1 MIFFFGIIS
10 KLTHIFFFYAYLNF
24 LTVLNI
30 VNSLKI
36 TKTLM
41 YSVLTKMRYKKQ
53 NWMQGQHNGKMVD
66 FFNWPKFR
74 LTKSVFFRARA
85 VNRGTHVYPRMSKG
99 YLQPL
104 VLIFFWCHICACK
117 FMHAYFSFDHSRWRQ
132 IISGYQTS
140 GSNSVT
146 DSSRHSLLLTSLHML
161 WSRQVYIIHRSII
174 GFLVVQE
181 ATCMHAHEYRLLGAS
196 CLLLLMRGSG
206 MS

>member
-10 KLTHIFFFYAYLNF
+10 KPTHIFFFYVYVNF
-24 LTVLNI
+24 LPVLHI

-41 YSVLTKMRYKKQ
+41 HLVLTKMRYKKQ

-104 VLIFFWCHICACK
+104 VFIFFGVTFVHANLCLHI
-117 FMHAYFSFDHSRWRQ
+117 
-132 IISGYQTS
+132 
-140 GSNSVT
+140 
-146 DSSRHSLLLTSLHML
+146 
-161 WSRQVYIIHRSII
+161 
-174 GFLVVQE
+174 
-181 ATCMHAHEYRLLGAS
+181 
-196 CLLLLMRGSG
+196 
-206 MS
+206 

>member
-1 MIFFFGIIS
+1 MFNHKYWNWDCGLLSVDYGSETTGYIWTINSGMNFFFWHNC
-10 KLTHIFFFYAYLNF
+10 KANTHIFLYVYLNF
-24 LTVLNI
+24 LPVLHI

-53 NWMQGQHNGKMVD
+53 NWMQGQHNGKMAD

-104 VLIFFWCHICACK
+104 VIFGVTFV
-117 FMHAYFSFDHSRWRQ
+117 HANLCVN
-132 IISGYQTS
+132 I
-140 GSNSVT
+140 
-146 DSSRHSLLLTSLHML
+146 
-161 WSRQVYIIHRSII
+161 
-174 GFLVVQE
+174 
-181 ATCMHAHEYRLLGAS
+181 
-196 CLLLLMRGSG
+196 
-206 MS
+206 